1 VGEGALA
8 VAFEQIKERLRK
20 EGLFDS
26 ALKRPLPEYPQR
38 IGIVTS
44 PNGAAIHDILTVLDR
59 RARSINIVLIPS
71 LVQGELA
78 GEQIASGIE
87 LANEY
92 N

>member
-1 VGEGALA
+1 
-8 VAFEQIKERLRK
+8 
-20 EGLFDS
+20 
-26 ALKRPLPEYPQR
+26 
-38 IGIVTS
+38 
-44 PNGAAIHDILTVLDR
+44 DR

-92 N
+92 NRINADAEKIEVLIVGRGGGSAEDLWAFNEERVARAIRASEIPV